1 MKIKALLFVLILTL
15 FMTSC
20 NCTPQETI
28 SDETENTGYLQ
39 EENIL
44 LQDKNNEVEKVDEHF
59 SQEENTEETPG
70 FEGELKEDE
79 IPEILAIP
87 NAFMHEY
94 GFNSPGAK
102 TKDGQIDVFDV
113 GNYEGNKYSLSARAE
128 RRKVRMEKW
137 TKEDWELYNSLKEN
151 AMETITAI
159 AGKMSDNGWEDIT
172 CTVDNFHEES
182 IEFYENCDYF
192 ITKEEDTAPL
202 FYVLEGKVY
211 EYRLVIPVIF
221 TKDHPNGK
229 ITRLR
234 YDGGRFY
241 SSSGYYTDEIFDPY
255 NADMWS
261 LSTAY

>member
-1 MKIKALLFVLILTL
+1 MKIKAFLFVLTIAL
-15 FMTSC
+15 FTISC
-20 NCTPQETI
+20 NHTPQETI
-28 SDETENTGYLQ
+28 SDETENTEKLQ
-39 EENIL
+39 KENNL
-44 LQDKNNEVEKVDEHF
+44 LQDKNGEAEKVDEHF
-59 SQEENTEETPG
+59 SQEENTEEAHG
-70 FEGELKEDE
+70 FESNLTEDE

-102 TKDGQIDVFDV
+102 TKDGQIDIFDV
-113 GNYEGNKYSLSARAE
+113 GNYKGNKYSLSTRAE

-137 TKEDWELYNSLKEN
+137 TQEDWELYNSLKEN

-159 AGKMSDNGWEDIT
+159 AGEMSDTGWEDIT
-172 CTVDNFHEES
+172 CTVDNFPEES
-182 IEFYENCDYF
+182 IEFYETCDYF

-202 FYVLEGKVY
+202 LYVLEGKVY
-211 EYRLVIPVIF
+211 EYRLVVPVIF
-221 TKDHPNGK
+221 TKDYPNGK

-241 SSSGYYTDEIFDPY
+241 SSSGYYTDEIFNPY
-255 NADMWS
+255 DADMWS